1 MLIEILGLSGKKTA
15 PKVSGAGRG
24 EPAQRRFGGSSQS
37 KSLNPK
43 TAKRRL
49 LRDPEGEP
57 KYGRP
62 VHQRQEAW
70 VASGALGHAGVE
82 LGENGSVTPTSSRA
96 ERLVAP
102 KRRSL
107 GTVSPRPRLL
117 FATSPRTNRQSKG
130 WTHTAS
136 KKRKHRNRQTQ
147 KMKKPRTGGSGAS
160 RVPWGEPV
168 MAWAPSHYSL
178 RLLRLS
184 VSGIL
189 SHKAAL
195 KPISRNVSL
204 L

>member
-1 MLIEILGLSGKKTA
+1 MGLHHKDVLREILGLSGKKTA

-82 LGENGSVTPTSSRA
+82 LGENGSILPRYHPNYLHATLQRI
-96 ERLVAP
+96 
-102 KRRSL
+102 
-107 GTVSPRPRLL
+107 SPRWSRRLDFL
-117 FATSPRTNRQSKG
+117 AQMNLARSSNGP
-130 WTHTAS
+130 
-136 KKRKHRNRQTQ
+136 
-147 KMKKPRTGGSGAS
+147 MDSGLCI
-160 RVPWGEPV
+160 RPYPV
-168 MAWAPSHYSL
+168 SH
-178 RLLRLS
+178 
-184 VSGIL
+184 
-189 SHKAAL
+189 
-195 KPISRNVSL
+195 
-204 L
+204 